1 MAIISFRPKQ
11 VSKKLLSVLK
21 DRSFDVIANR
31 YGLTDD
37 SERKTLEAIGGKY
50 GITRE
55 RVRQIENAALASI
68 RKSKE
73 MEESKEVFTKT
84 EAHAER
90 LEAELEGSVMSGGR
104 LHPAVKEL
112 RAVRGQLVTIY
123 SQLLI
128 TPRGRVASR
137 MTESQARS
145 AGAKQDKL
153 EEFLSGN

>member
-1 MAIISFRPKQ
+1 MPSGRKPQPKAEP
-11 VSKKLLSVLK
+11 
-21 DRSFDVIANR
+21 RAP
-31 YGLTDD
+31 LTDSVPRD
-37 SERKTLEAIGGKY
+37 LRGRARDIY
-50 GITRE
+50 R
-55 RVRQIENAALASI
+55 ALARELI
-68 RKSKE
+68 TEGYACRCDWRA
-73 MEESKEVFTKT
+73 VALAAKT